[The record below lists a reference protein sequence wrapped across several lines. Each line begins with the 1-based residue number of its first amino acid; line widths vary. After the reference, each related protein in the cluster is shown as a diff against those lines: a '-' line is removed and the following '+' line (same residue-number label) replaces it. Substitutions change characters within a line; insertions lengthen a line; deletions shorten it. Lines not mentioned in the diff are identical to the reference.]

1 MRSGPRR
8 QFKVCLIG
16 DGYVGKTSI
25 RQEYLGK
32 GFKASYI
39 PTLGVDFAQKSLV
52 YDNKKTQLVIWDIAG
67 QPLFKSLRQKYY
79 QGCGGIILVYSV
91 VDRSS
96 FDNAS
101 KWLVEAYGFM
111 GELPPLIVA
120 GNKID
125 LRPQRPKDEVVMPE
139 EGKEFADRFSERL
152 KTPAIFIETSALTGE
167 NIDQAFHELTG
178 MMVERVEQRLRAKR
192 KESSSPE
199 AEATKAIE
207 PAQGEPAP
215 SAPSTSSTP
224 TPSTHTGNSM
234 TASAANSASS
244 ETGFDPI
251 TSLMKDSP
259 HLQEEEIG
267 ERMTKLLELR
277 ANLTDAEEEL
287 ADLTSEYETRLLEL
301 RNIVHVKKLMYEHL
315 QTQIKETRQEW
326 ADAYEDYMKIEK
338 RKKKEIA
345 RRGQQIE
352 DIRKEIE
359 QIGRTI
365 RARVGDLDLKRLTE
379 S

>member
-1 MRSGPRR
+1 MRRGPRR

-52 YDNKKTQLVIWDIAG
+52 YDDVETQLVIWDIAG
-67 QPLFKSLRQKYY
+67 QPLFQSLRKRYY
-79 QGCGGIILVYSV
+79 QGCGGLILVYSV
-91 VDRSS
+91 VDRTS

-125 LRPQRPKDEVVMPE
+125 LRPNRPPEETVTPE
-139 EGKEFADRFSERL
+139 EGQVFTEKFSAKL
-152 KTPAIFIETSALTGE
+152 NTPAIFIETSALTGE
-167 NIDQAFHELTG
+167 NIDDAFQELTG
-178 MMVERVEQRLRAKR
+178 MMVERALERIRAKR
-192 KESSSPE
+192 EGEIEKTPTAEPSTVEPTPASSPVRR
-199 AEATKAIE
+199 A
-207 PAQGEPAP
+207 
-215 SAPSTSSTP
+215 TSSIT
-224 TPSTHTGNSM
+224 
-234 TASAANSASS
+234 NSASAEVS
-244 ETGFDPI
+244 FDPV
-251 TSLMKDSP
+251 TSLGSDSP
-259 HLQEEEIG
+259 HLQEEQIG
-267 ERMTKLLELR
+267 KHMSRLLDLRNELKE
-277 ANLTDAEEEL
+277 AEEEL
-287 ADLTSEYETRLLEL
+287 ADITSQYETRLLEL
-301 RNIVHVKKLMYEHL
+301 RNVVHVKKLMYEHL

-326 ADAYEDYMKIEK
+326 ADAYEDYVETEE
-338 RKKKEIA
+338 RKKKEIT

-359 QIGRTI
+359 RVGKTI
-365 RARVGDLDLKRLTE
+365 RSRVGDL
-379 S
+379 